1 MESGV
6 AKLPISDFDAY
17 DERLQRFVFRSGFI
31 MKPLLQAARD
41 NPMRV
46 IYAEGEDERVLRGI
60 QTVVEEGIAKP
71 ILVGRPDVVESR
83 LTRFG
88 LSIRPGKDFH
98 LVDPNNDARYRDYV
112 TTYLEVAGRHGITP
126 SLART
131 LVRTSATVISALAVR
146 RGDADAMLCGLEG
159 RFNLHRRHIE
169 HIIGMLPGATS
180 LYAMSLMITSRGAFF
195 MTDTH
200 VHENPSAE
208 QIAEMAVMSA
218 AHVRRFGIEPKI
230 ALLAHSD
237 FGSHDDRSSR
247 KMREALAL
255 VRARAPELEIDG
267 EMQADTALSQ
277 ATRDLVLP
285 SSRLKG
291 EANVLVMP
299 NLDSANIA
307 FQMAK
312 VVADA
317 LPVGPILIGV
327 AQPAH
332 ILTPSVSAR
341 GIVNMTAIAVAEA
354 QAEQDNVHRLAAQ

>member
-1 MESGV
+1 
-6 AKLPISDFDAY
+6 
-17 DERLQRFVFRSGFI
+17 
-31 MKPLLQAARD
+31 
-41 NPMRV
+41 
-46 IYAEGEDERVLRGI
+46 
-60 QTVVEEGIAKP
+60 
-71 ILVGRPDVVESR
+71 
-83 LTRFG
+83 
-88 LSIRPGKDFH
+88 
-98 LVDPNNDARYRDYV
+98 
-112 TTYLEVAGRHGITP
+112 
-126 SLART
+126 
-131 LVRTSATVISALAVR
+131 
-146 RGDADAMLCGLEG
+146 
-159 RFNLHRRHIE
+159 
-169 HIIGMLPGATS
+169 MLPGATS
-180 LYAMSLMITSRGAFF
+180 LYAMSLMITEPRRVLHGRHPCS
-195 MTDTH
+195 TKTH
-200 VHENPSAE
+200 RRNRSPRWRSCR
-208 QIAEMAVMSA
+208 A

-255 VRARAPELEIDG
+255 VRERAPELEVDG

-299 NLDSANIA
+299 NLDAANIA